1 VSFDRVARIY
11 RWLEAF
17 VFGNQLQE
25 ARLAF
30 LDKIGSA
37 GRVLVVGEGD
47 GRFLAEFVRLH
58 PKSEVDCIEASG
70 AMLRLAQARAESPR
84 INFIHQ
90 DVNES
95 FLEREVYDL
104 VVTHFVLDCFNERTL
119 SHLIEKLCS
128 AAAPSSR
135 WLIADFCEPATGWR
149 RWWGR
154 FLIAIMYQFFRAV
167 AGIEAT
173 RLVDFA
179 PFLRLGG
186 FTLSTQVFS
195 PNKMIRSQLWTRCA

>member
-1 VSFDRVARIY
+1 MSYDRVARIY
-11 RWLEAF
+11 RWLETF

-30 LDKIGSA
+30 LDKIESA
-37 GRVLVVGEGD
+37 GRVLVIGEGD

-58 PKSEVDCIEASG
+58 PNSVVDCIEASG
-70 AMLRLAQARAESPR
+70 AMLRLAKARAKFPR
-84 INFIHQ
+84 VNFVQQ

-95 FLEREVYDL
+95 VLEREVYDL
-104 VVTHFVLDCFNERTL
+104 IVTHFVLDCFNERTL
-119 SHLIEKLCS
+119 SHLIERLCS
-128 AAAPSSR
+128 AAAPSAR

-154 FLIAIMYQFFRAV
+154 FLIAVMYQFFRSV

-186 FTLSTQVFS
+186 FTLGTQVFS
-195 PNKMIRSQLWTRCA
+195 PNKMIRSQLWARHT

>member
-11 RWLEAF
+11 RWLETF
-17 VFGNQLQE
+17 VFGNQLQQ

-30 LDKIGSA
+30 PGEIDSP

-58 PKSEVDCIEASG
+58 PHSTVDCIEASG
-70 AMLRLAQARAESPR
+70 AMLRLAQARAEFPGV
-84 INFIHQ
+84 NFIHQ
-90 DVNES
+90 DANES
-95 FLEREVYDL
+95 VLERESYDL
-104 VVTHFVLDCFNERTL
+104 IVTHFVLDCFNERTL
-119 SHLIEKLCS
+119 SRLIEKLCH

-135 WLIADFCEPATGWR
+135 WLIADFCEPPTGWR
-149 RWWGR
+149 RWWAR
-154 FLIAIMYQFFRAV
+154 FLIAIMYQFFRCV

-186 FTLSTQVFS
+186 FTLRKQVFS
-195 PNKMIRSQLWTRCA
+195 PNEMIRSQLWARCA